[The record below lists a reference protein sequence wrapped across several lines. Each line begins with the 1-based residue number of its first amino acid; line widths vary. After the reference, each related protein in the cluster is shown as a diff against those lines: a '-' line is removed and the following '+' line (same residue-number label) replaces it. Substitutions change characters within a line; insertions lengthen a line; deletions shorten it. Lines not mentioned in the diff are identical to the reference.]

1 MTETIKTNFIMKSKA
16 NTKDSLLEV
25 GKHLTTGVL
34 GMVAGSAVGR
44 YSLALGALT
53 IFGGAYYGKDWIT
66 SAGVGMAFSNGFGKK
81 EATTNGIDGIKDNLD
96 EAKDRAVTSLKA
108 IGKKL
113 YLDKLSP
120 AMAQKLSLGNLEDRP
135 LVFMGSEVADQGDFD
150 TSEVDEIIQKIEA
163 GEPIPTADIQEDFVE
178 GVDDEMGEADFG
190 SIDITQ
196 LNGAED
202 ISELNAV
209 A

>member
-1 MTETIKTNFIMKSKA
+1 MKKA
-16 NTKDSLLEV
+16 NAKDSLLEV
-25 GKHLTTGVL
+25 GKHLSSGVL
-34 GMVAGSAVGR
+34 GMVAGSYVGR
-44 YSLALGALT
+44 HSLVIGALT

-66 SAGVGMAFSNGFGKK
+66 SAGVGMAFSNGFSKK
-81 EATTNGIDGIKDNLD
+81 SETTQGIDGIKDDLE

-120 AMAQKLSLGNLEDRP
+120 SLAQKLSLGNIEDRP
-135 LVFMGSEVADQGDFD
+135 LVFMGSEVVDQGDFD
-150 TSEVDEIIQKIEA
+150 TQEVDDIIQKIEA
-163 GEPIPTADIQEDFVE
+163 GEPLPTADIQQDFVE
-178 GVDDEMGEADFG
+178 GLEGDMEMEDMGN
-190 SIDITQ
+190 IDIEA

-202 ISELNAV
+202 ITELNAV

>member
-1 MTETIKTNFIMKSKA
+1 MKTKT

-25 GKHLTTGVL
+25 GKHLSSGVL

-44 YSLALGALT
+44 YSLAIGALT

-66 SAGVGMAFSNGFGKK
+66 SAGVGMAFSNGFGRSQSNN
-81 EATTNGIDGIKDNLD
+81 EVNGFKDNLE
-96 EAKDRAVTSLKA
+96 EAKDRAITSLKA

-120 AMAQKLSLGNLEDRP
+120 TMAQKMALGNLEDRP
-135 LVFMGSEVADQGDFD
+135 LVFMGSEVADTGDFD
-150 TSEVDEIIQKIEA
+150 TAEVDEIIRRIEA
-163 GEPIPTADIQEDFVE
+163 GEPLPTADIQQSYTNGYNTVNGIDSMELK
-178 GVDDEMGEADFG
+178 GGE
-190 SIDITQ
+190 DIT
-196 LNGAED
+196 
-202 ISELNAV
+202 ELNAV